1 MSKQKRFRI
10 EPATPGDVA
19 MVVRFIKGL
28 AEYEGLADNVVATE
42 QDLQESLFG
51 PQPSAEAVFAYD
63 VNQSGGG
70 EPAGFAVFCRHYSTF
85 AGRPILYLED
95 IFVLPEWRGRGV
107 GRELM
112 AYGAGLAKARGY
124 PRLEWSVLDWNEPAI
139 GFYENLGA
147 HRVDGWSTYR
157 LSGEALD
164 RLEPPA

>member
-1 MSKQKRFRI
+1 MNSMNAIRI
-10 EPATPGDVA
+10 QPATPGDVA
-19 MVVRFIKGL
+19 LVLVFIKGL
-28 AEYEGLADNVVATE
+28 AEYEGLADDVVATE
-42 QDLQESLFG
+42 QDLQVSLFG
-51 PQPSAEAVFAYD
+51 PQPSAEAVFAFQD
-63 VNQSGGG
+63 A
-70 EPAGFAVFCRHYSTF
+70 EPVGFAVFCQHYSTF
-85 AGRPILYLED
+85 TGRPSLYLED

-164 RLEPPA
+164 RLVPPV